1 MKKTYQLIIIAV
13 ILLLIILLP
22 SIVKADTLTWKDES
36 QGIEWQYELD
46 ENNNVINLN
55 CADKVSVAGK
65 VVIPSEIDGKK
76 VVSLL
81 GTKSPRF
88 YDAIFKDCAGL
99 TEVVIPDSI
108 SQISDSAFYNCV
120 GLKSVTIPDNINL
133 IGENA
138 FYGCPGIADIT
149 FSKEI

>member
-81 GTKSPRF
+81 GTKYPWTSN
-88 YDAIFKDCAGL
+88 DAIFKNCAGL
-99 TEVVIPDSI
+99 IEVSIPNSI
-108 SQISDSAFYNCV
+108 SQIPDSAFYNCV
-120 GLKSVTIPDNINL
+120 GL
-133 IGENA
+133 
-138 FYGCPGIADIT
+138 
-149 FSKEI
+149 